1 MKVKLAYGRAGM
13 TVNMPDN
20 RTSVIEP
27 LFMPSIPDEAAS
39 IVHALR
45 HPIGSPPLRDVISAD
60 DRVAVVFCDITRP
73 MPNSLVLPIVLE
85 QLQHV
90 PRKQIVLICATGTHR
105 GNTREELA
113 QMLGPDIVRG
123 YRIVNHDSTDKS
135 TQTLVGR
142 LDDGTE
148 VWINSELLKAS
159 KVVLTG
165 FIEPHFFAGFSGGPK
180 MVAPGCAGLD
190 TILSLHS
197 ARLIGDPQA
206 IWGVTDGNPLW
217 EKICQAAR
225 FVDVAFNLN
234 VTINKKHQVTNAFAG
249 ELWESHRIGVQFA
262 RKTAMRSV
270 SQPFDV
276 VVTTNAGYPLDLN
289 LYQTVK
295 GMSAAAQIVRPGG
308 AIVVASECSDGIPE
322 HGNFKKLLKQ
332 ASSPDALLATL
343 NEPGFAMQDQWEA
356 QILALILKRARV
368 YLKAGFLSDQQIRD
382 AMLTPISSVEDCVNE
397 LLEEMGPNATVGV
410 LPQGPFTIPFVHIRE
425 PLAIA

>member
-1 MKVKLAYGRAGM
+1 MRVKLAYGRSGM

-20 RTSVIEP
+20 RTSIIEP
-27 LFMPSIPDEAAS
+27 LFMPSIPDQAAS
-39 IVHALR
+39 IRHALD
-45 HPIGSPPLRDVISAD
+45 HPIRSRPLREVISAD
-60 DRVAVVFCDITRP
+60 DSVAIVFCDITRP
-73 MPNSLVLPIVLE
+73 MPNALVLPLVLE
-85 QLQHV
+85 QIRHV
-90 PRKQIVLICATGTHR
+90 PREQITLICATGTHR
-105 GNTREELA
+105 GNTPEELA
-113 QMLGPDIVRG
+113 QMLGPDIVRD
-123 YRIVNHDSTDKS
+123 YRIVNHDCTDRSTM
-135 TQTLVGR
+135 TMAGT

-148 VWINSELLKAS
+148 VWLNNELLKAG
-159 KVVLTG
+159 KVILTG

-197 ARLIGDPQA
+197 ARLIGDPNA

-225 FVDVAFNLN
+225 FVDVAFNIN
-234 VTINKKHQVTNAFAG
+234 VTINKKHQVTNVFAG
-249 ELWESHRIGVQFA
+249 ELWQSHRIGVEFA
-262 RKTAMRSV
+262 RKTAMRGV
-270 SQPFDV
+270 SQAFDV

-332 ASSPDALLATL
+332 ASSPDALLAML
-343 NEPGFAMQDQWEA
+343 NQPGFAMQDQWEA
-356 QILALILKRARV
+356 QILALVLKKARV
-368 YLKAGFLSDQQIRD
+368 YLKAGYLSDQQIRD
-382 AMLTPISSVEDCVNE
+382 AMLTPISSVEGCVNE
-397 LLEEMGPNATVGV
+397 LLEEMGPTATVGV
-410 LPQGPFTIPFVHIRE
+410 LPQGPFTIPFVHVRE